1 MQQHIKTYYDKV
13 QEVLALR
20 MSSSNGKKKKP
31 KGLLSSSKNP
41 ATNVKERDQLE
52 IIADIIQGIREAKE
66 EILNARK

>member
-13 QEVLALR
+13 QEVLASR
-20 MSSSNGKKKKP
+20 MSSSNGKKKKS
-31 KGLLSSSKNP
+31 KGLLAPSKNP

-52 IIADIIQGIREAKE
+52 IIADIVQGIREAKE

>member
-13 QEVLALR
+13 QEVLASR
-20 MSSSNGKKKKP
+20 MSSSNGKKKKS
-31 KGLLSSSKNP
+31 KGLLSPSKNP
-41 ATNVKERDQLE
+41 TTNVKERDQLE